1 MSLGPVGKNV
11 GAGMTGGL
19 AFLYEDDSYTT
30 PLAKLMNTEIV
41 KTQRIQSAAGE
52 VGRRAG
58 GSSLS
63 G

>member
-41 KTQRIQSAAGE
+41 KTQRIGE